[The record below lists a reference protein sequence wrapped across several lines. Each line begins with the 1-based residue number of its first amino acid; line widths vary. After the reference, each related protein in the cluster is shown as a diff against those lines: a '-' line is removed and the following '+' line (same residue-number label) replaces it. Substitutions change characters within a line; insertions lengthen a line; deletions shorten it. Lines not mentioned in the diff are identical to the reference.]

1 MTESVSIYYQHQPWR
16 WNLITATGFSRH
28 TSTSTT
34 NAAPAAAAASPMPRS
49 IGAYFTVNVAA
60 RGASLTLT
68 VLFVDLE
75 GTLGLLR
82 AIGAQP
88 FLSGHPDHNPVVSCG
103 NQGSRNNPKVPST
116 STADR
121 MSNNTVTLV
130 TLFRDC

>member
-1 MTESVSIYYQHQPWR
+1 MEFIYRPWILTTHQYTSI
-16 WNLITATGFSRH
+16 
-28 TSTSTT
+28 T
-34 NAAPAAAAASPMPRS
+34 NAATAAAAASPMPRS
-49 IGAYFTVNVAA
+49 IGASFTVNVAA

-88 FLSGHPDHNPVVSCG
+88 FLSGHPGHNPVVSCG
-103 NQGSRNNPKVPST
+103 NQGSRNNPNVPST

-130 TLFRDC
+130 TFVQGLLTQKISYLRP